1 MRKLIIGIA
10 ITAALSL
17 PFAPDVT
24 ADQTHACRGLDTA
37 RAASAPSGGG
47 GVLEGRT
54 QADEQSALGECFGED

>member
-10 ITAALSL
+10 IAAALSF
-17 PFAPDVT
+17 PFAPDVA
-24 ADQTHACRGLDTA
+24 ADQSHACSGTDTA
-37 RAASAPSGGG
+37 RAASASSGGG